1 MSTFLW
7 LVVLAMPIFA
17 VSAISRNHRRRVM
30 VRSATESIRAD
41 EDGVRRTLADGRLE
55 EVTWP
60 EVTSVDVFTAR
71 TGPHQQSGGA
81 VVLYG
86 DATRGCIVPFD
97 QLATSGLLDQL
108 WRLPGFELDPLLRVI
123 NDGAATSGAPT
134 KRMTLGGT
142 SQRPVELWVRTD
154 HDRPPPPD
162 AATGA

>member
-30 VRSATESIRAD
+30 ARSATESIRAD
-41 EDGVRRTLADGRLE
+41 EEGVRRTLADGRLE

-60 EVTSVDVFTAR
+60 EVTSVDVFAAR
-71 TGPHQQSGGA
+71 VGPHEQAGGA

-97 QLATSGLLDQL
+97 QLATSGLLDHL
-108 WRLPGFELDPLLRVI
+108 WRLPGFRLDPLLRVI
-123 NDGAATSGAPT
+123 NDGATAPVERSAR
-134 KRMTLGGT
+134 KINFGGT
-142 SQRPVELWVRTD
+142 SQRPVELWSRAD
-154 HDRPPPPD
+154 DARPPPD
-162 AATGA
+162 ADA